1 MHMKT
6 CKLVICD
13 IDGTIVVKH
22 KKLTSR
28 AKKVI
33 NLLQQNGIYFGIAS
47 GRPIFQI
54 KETIKGWGYDDFDVL
69 IGLNGSSLKDSL
81 TQKQYE
87 YFKMKKEWIKD
98 TIELMKPFDAHP
110 SIYTNNAQIF
120 VFEDDFSH
128 QASTFSG
135 LKTIVTHDMASMYLK
150 DNAKIM
156 FRIEESKMPQVEE
169 WIKNHPSEHY
179 IGFKTQPNLI
189 EFCDKRVS
197 KGYAL
202 RSFCSM
208 HDIDLEEV
216 AAFGDTSNDN
226 DMLKISGLGVCL
238 LNGSEDTKAAA
249 DIITDKTC
257 DEDGWA
263 DYMEK
268 HFISKYIKN

>member
-1 MHMKT
+1 MKT

-54 KETIKGWGYDDFDVL
+54 KETI
-69 IGLNGSSLKDSL
+69 
-81 TQKQYE
+81 
-87 YFKMKKEWIKD
+87 
-98 TIELMKPFDAHP
+98 ELMKPFDAHP
-110 SIYTNNAQIF
+110 SIYTNDAQIF
-120 VFEDDFSH
+120 VFEDDFSR

-135 LKTIVTHDMASMYLK
+135 LKTIVTHDMASMYLE

>member
-1 MHMKT
+1 MKT

-87 YFKMKKEWIKD
+87 YFRMKKEWIKEM
-98 TIELMKPFDAHP
+98 IELMKPFDAHP

-120 VFEDDFSH
+120 VFEDDFSR

-135 LKTIVTHDMASMYLK
+135 LKTIVTHDMTSMYLK